1 MDPKDIAPLSQE
13 IVKEAE
19 LLEGL
24 LFEDRKEDSPEAL
37 LWNHPPRGSDIER
50 SQSKLL
56 GLIQKLSRTL
66 RGPQVFLH
74 EFVASN
80 WDKGALCCLLECRVL
95 DEIPLDGQ
103 ATLAELSE
111 KTGIPR
117 DKLLPMLRLAACDQ
131 ILLESSEQVFRHG
144 VISRELVQDPGLKA
158 FIGFQL
164 FETRVASTHLAN
176 SLKKPNPTWTGH
188 SAFKHAFGQSMY
200 DWHSSHPENGARFTA
215 AMQSV
220 ADFLDP
226 GNQLLEAWFSE
237 NIEKAT
243 CPRTVVDL
251 VRKPETASRFLA
263 EKFPTLELEVQQL
276 PKDVS
281 QFALE
286 DEPETPRVY
295 LFKSILWNLPDR
307 EVICILSNLLVATR
321 RSKNSVILVND
332 LLSPPPGT
340 FEPHVDKAYRRRDV
354 TVMAMHNAKLRTKDE
369 WDAVFRKCHP
379 GITDPRQSKYDTLRI
394 GMTKGYTSHSCRAQW
409 EFKLTGRL
417 VPDGR

>member
-1 MDPKDIAPLSQE
+1 MDPKDIAPLSRE
-13 IVKEAE
+13 IVKEAD
-19 LLEGL
+19 LLKEL
-24 LFEDRKEDSPEAL
+24 LFEDGKDESPEAL
-37 LWNHPPRGSDIER
+37 LWNHPPRGSDIEK

-66 RGPQVFLH
+66 RGPQDFLH

-80 WDKGALCCLLECRVL
+80 WDKGALYCLLECRVL

-103 ATLAELSE
+103 ATLAQLSE
-111 KTGIPR
+111 KTGVPR

-131 ILLESSEQVFRHG
+131 ILLESSEHVFRHG
-144 VISRELVQDPGLKA
+144 IISRELVQDPGLKA

-188 SAFKHAFGQSMY
+188 SAFKHAF
-200 DWHSSHPENGARFTA
+200 AA

-220 ADFLDP
+220 ADFMDP
-226 GNQLLEAWFSE
+226 GNQLLETWFSE
-237 NIEKAT
+237 NLEKAT

-251 VRKPETASRFLA
+251 VRTPETASRFLT
-263 EKFPTLELEVQQL
+263 EKFPSLELEVQQL
-276 PKDVS
+276 PKDIS

-286 DEPETPRVY
+286 DEPEAPRVY

-307 EVICILSNLLVATR
+307 ECICILSNLLVATR

-332 LLSPPPGT
+332 LLSPSPGT

-354 TVMAMHNAKLRTKDE
+354 TVMAMHNAKLRTKEE
-369 WDAVFRKCHP
+369 WDSIFRKCHP

-394 GMTKGYTSHSCRAQW
+394 GVTKGYTSHSCRAQW
-409 EFKLTGRL
+409 ELKLTGRL